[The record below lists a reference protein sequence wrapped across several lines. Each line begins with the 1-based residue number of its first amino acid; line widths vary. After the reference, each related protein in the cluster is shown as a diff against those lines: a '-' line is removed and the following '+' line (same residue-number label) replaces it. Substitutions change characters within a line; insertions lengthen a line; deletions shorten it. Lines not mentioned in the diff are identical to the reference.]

1 MSYGRWLFVALML
14 SAWGCQAG
22 KPLFNNRD
30 LSGWQEVEPQQA
42 WSVRDGIL
50 ACSGQKDPKAYTW
63 LSTDGKYGDFELTC
77 EWRVSADAN
86 AGIFL
91 RVPERSGRASMT
103 GLEIQIRDDR
113 ADQDLTDVC
122 GAVFRRIPASGRYAR
137 PLGEWN
143 HYRITMIGRR
153 LRIEL
158 NGRLVSDTNID
169 TIKPL
174 GKDPPASAVPSEGY
188 IGLQNH
194 GTPVEFR
201 NIRIRELPAGDRG

>member
-1 MSYGRWLFVALML
+1 MLAVLML
-14 SAWGCQAG
+14 SACGCRTGGA
-22 KPLFNNRD
+22 LFNGRD
-30 LSGWQEVEPQQA
+30 LSGWREVEPQQA

-63 LSTDGKYGDFELTC
+63 LSTDRKYGDFELTC

-113 ADQDLTDVC
+113 EDKDLTDVC

-137 PLGEWN
+137 APGEWN
-143 HYRITMIGRR
+143 DYKLTMIGKR

-169 TIKPL
+169 AVKPL
-174 GKDPPASAVPSEGY
+174 GKDPPASAVPNEGY

-201 NIRIRELPAGDRG
+201 NIRIRELSAADRE